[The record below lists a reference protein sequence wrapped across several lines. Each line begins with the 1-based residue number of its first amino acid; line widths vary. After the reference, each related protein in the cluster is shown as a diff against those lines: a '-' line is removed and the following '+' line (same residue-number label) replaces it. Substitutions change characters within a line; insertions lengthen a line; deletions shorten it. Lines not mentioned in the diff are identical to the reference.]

1 MGSYFQAG
9 GLQYF
14 EFVRKGLLQK
24 QELSAYHLLQEI
36 VEPLSLQSQTFCHN
50 YLNAMEL
57 QIAPQ

>member
-1 MGSYFQAG
+1 MDSFLQSG
-9 GLQYF
+9 GFQYF
-14 EFVRKGLLQK
+14 EFIRKGLLQK

-36 VEPLSLQSQTFCHN
+36 EEPLSLQSQTFCHN